1 MPKPP
6 AAPDSPPRSLNERQ
20 LTYLKAIY
28 RLDQA
33 READQRGAWNRGQ
46 RVLPASEWRWIA
58 YNTSESM
65 LRLQLLEAHLV
76 DEGTGST
83 FESLERRGLIECRY
97 ERDELGIPILLVKM
111 TTKGRRLARSLTGE
125 QRERPLPI
133 GTLREWHW
141 KALVVAYQ
149 AGDEGVKQ
157 DYAFSGRYS
166 GIGWN
171 TWLRLRDYKHQGKE
185 HPLIREASTWVQ
197 VRRSVFTGRHRPNDY
212 EERTVAEQEHR
223 LFITTFGCSYYA
235 QSWQHYRQ
243 LYPEVEAPEPRQE
256 EEAHR

>member
-1 MPKPP
+1 MPSE
-6 AAPDSPPRSLNERQ
+6 ALNDRQ
-20 LTYLKAIY
+20 KTYLLTIF
-28 RLDQA
+28 RLDQL

-46 RVLPASEWRWIA
+46 RVLPTAEWRWIA
-58 YNTSESM
+58 YTTSESM

-97 ERDELGIPILLVKM
+97 ERDPLGIPILLVKM

-125 QRERPLPI
+125 QRERPLPT

-157 DYAFSGRYS
+157 EYAFSGRYG

-171 TWLRLRDYKHQGKE
+171 TWLRLRDYKHQGTE
-185 HPLIREASTWVQ
+185 QPLITEESTWVQ
-197 VRRSVFTGRHRPNDY
+197 MRRMVFIGRPRPNDY
-212 EERTVAEQEHR
+212 EERTVSEQEQR
-223 LFITTFGCSYYA
+223 LSITSFGQRYYEEY
-235 QSWQHYRQ
+235 WQRYRQ
-243 LYPEVEAPEPRQE
+243 LYPEVEAPAPTQE
-256 EEAHR
+256 SQAQP